1 MRLQGLCWGSPDVVK
16 SVSCIFPACVPHP
29 VRRCSS
35 RPARASRT
43 NLSLVLGSVFLYFQG
58 RRGTTGYKKTPTPL
72 GVGSHFSIFYFGN
85 FILPF
90 WKIRFALFK
99 KNIAAAVYFNST
111 TVTPSSPSPYIPAR
125 KDLTNLF
132 RFSIS
137 RTALRRIPAP
147 RPWMI

>member
-1 MRLQGLCWGSPDVVK
+1 MLSRVSP
-16 SVSCIFPACVPHP
+16 VSSLLVCRTRSGAALPAPPGHP
-29 VRRCSS
+29 VRISPSFWALFSS
-35 RPARASRT
+35 ISRAGEGQRDIKRPQH
-43 NLSLVLGSVFLYFQG
+43 LSVWGLISPYSTLEISFCL
-58 RRGTTGYKKTPTPL
+58 
-72 GVGSHFSIFYFGN
+72 
-85 FILPF
+85 

-125 KDLTNLF
+125 KDLTDLF